1 MSLEQRTQVE
11 KKVTELNQKLKVS
24 GIPQLKLDFEPTWGL
39 LKLNYQTKPS
49 FDLIAYIDP

>member
-39 LKLNYQTKPS
+39 LRLNYQTKPS